1 MNRKFIAVPSIALAG
16 ALIAVAQNPT
26 KVGIIHIQ
34 RAIIETKEGQVAAKE
49 LEAKSAPVRKDLVK
63 KQDDIQSMENQL
75 RTQSNTAS
83 DEVKKRLMRDI
94 DQKTKIFN
102 RDMQD
107 AQSEFDQE
115 QQKVLQ
121 ELGGK
126 MMAVIDKYAKDNG
139 FAVILDVSAQNTPV
153 LYASPAINV
162 TEEIIKLYDAA
173 IPSAPASGGA
183 SAAPP
188 TAPSAKPTT
197 PVAAPPATKKK

>member
-1 MNRKFIAVPSIALAG
+1 MNQKFLAVPSIALAG
-16 ALIAVAQNPT
+16 ALIAVAQNST

-34 RAIIETKEGQVAAKE
+34 RAIIETKEGQAAAKQ
-49 LEAKSAPVRKDLVK
+49 LEAKSAPIRKDLEK
-63 KQDDIQSMENQL
+63 KQADIQAMQNQL

-83 DEVKKRLMRDI
+83 EEVKQRLMRDI
-94 DQKTKIFN
+94 DQKTKTFN

-162 TEEIIKLYDAA
+162 TEEIIKLYDANV
-173 IPSAPASGGA
+173 PASGGT

-188 TAPSAKPTT
+188 ATAPAKPTT
-197 PVAAPPATKKK
+197 PPAAAPPATKKK